1 MFIVFGYTFGVLS
14 HSHQLWPINV
24 IISYRNTEVAQSLAR
39 NFDDLGAFSNVTN
52 RREVPCPNQNAST
65 AVILVLGQS
74 NSANYAEKKVSSNF
88 PTQVLN
94 YYLGKCY
101 SAQSPLLGASGLE
114 GEYLTLL
121 GDALIKR
128 GDLENVIVV
137 NKSIGGSAIGDWVS
151 QGDLSLDLV
160 STLNELNSKYS
171 VTNVIWHHGE
181 SDFTS
186 NTSFREYRESFQEL
200 KSILRQ
206 ARVTAPISIVIS
218 TMCGYNS
225 NWVAQNPVAN
235 AQKSLIN
242 DRDTFL
248 GINAD
253 STLLAT
259 DRRSQ
264 SPSQEPNCHLNE
276 RGQRKVARLL
286 SDKIMEIHNFQTAR

>member
-1 MFIVFGYTFGVLS
+1 MFIAFGYLFGAFS
-14 HSHQLWPINV
+14 YSQQLWPINV
-24 IISYRNTEVAQSLAR
+24 VISFRNTEVAQSLAK
-39 NFDDLGAFSNVTN
+39 NFDDLGAFSNITN
-52 RREVPCPNQNAST
+52 RREVPCPSQDVST

-74 NSANYAEKKVSSNF
+74 NSANHAEKKFSSNF

-94 YYLGKCY
+94 YYMGKCY

-121 GDALIKR
+121 GDALIKK
-128 GDLENVIVV
+128 GDLENVILV
-137 NKSIGGSAIGDWVS
+137 NKSIGGSVIVDWVS

-160 STLNELNSKYS
+160 STLNELNSKYI

-181 SDFTS
+181 SDFIS
-186 NTSFREYRESFQEL
+186 STSFREYRESFQEL
-200 KSILRQ
+200 KAILKQ
-206 ARVTAPISIVIS
+206 ARVTAPISIIVS
-218 TMCGYNS
+218 TICGYNS
-225 NWVAQNPVAN
+225 NWLAENPVAS

-248 GINAD
+248 GIDAD
-253 STLLAT
+253 STLLVT

-264 SPSQEPNCHLNE
+264 STSQEPNCHLNE

-286 SDKIMEIHNFQTAR
+286 SDKIMEIHNSQAAK